1 MSWKQ
6 ESSFA
11 GCLLGLILV
20 GGSWSADAQQAVPAE
35 TKGVTARQLVA
46 IELGPEI
53 EGMTGRQLRA
63 RMVTVNP
70 GGVFGIHN
78 HKDRPGTV
86 YLLEGKIV
94 EHRLSATKEYGPGEF
109 WSEDRETSHWL
120 ENKGTAPAVLIAV
133 DIFKQP

>member
-6 ESSFA
+6 ESGLVAYF
-11 GCLLGLILV
+11 LGLILV
-20 GGSWSADAQQAVPAE
+20 GGSWSADGQQAVPTE
-35 TKGVTARQLVA
+35 TKGVTARQLVV

-53 EGMTGRQLRA
+53 EGMSGRQLRA

-94 EHRLSATKEYGPGEF
+94 EHRLSATREYGPGE
-109 WSEDRETSHWL
+109 
-120 ENKGTAPAVLIAV
+120 
-133 DIFKQP
+133 